1 MDIGKAIG
9 FVFDDEEWIAKILI
23 AAVILL
29 LGITFAWLLLIPL
42 ILALLLLG
50 GYGVEITRRVIF
62 GETPVLPRWDDW
74 GDLLGKGLKAWVIG
88 VVYALPIII
97 VGVCLSIPI
106 GILGESAQDASAVLS
121 VFMSCLNFLWSILV
135 SLLLPAAIAFYVV
148 DGDIGAAFRFG
159 DVFALVRD
167 NIGIYL
173 VVVVVSWVASL
184 LGSMGFIFCLIPG
197 LFTAPYAAWVT
208 SHLYGQAYLEATG
221 RSLAPVLEE
230 EPA

>member
-9 FVFDDEEWIAKILI
+9 FVFDDEEWIAKMLI

-62 GETPVLPRWDDW
+62 RETPVLPRWDDW
-74 GDLLGKGLKAWVIG
+74 GDLLGKGLKVWVIG

-97 VGVCLSIPI
+97 VGICLSIPI
-106 GILGESAQDASAVLS
+106 GILGESAQDMSAVLS
-121 VFMSCLNFLWSILV
+121 VFMSCLNFLWSLLV
-135 SLLLPAAIAFYVV
+135 SLLLPAAIALYVV

-167 NIGIYL
+167 NFSIYL
-173 VVVVVSWVASL
+173 VVLVVSWVASL

-221 RSLAPVLEE
+221 RPSAPVFEE